1 MKTLTSTKLFLAAL
15 SFLVCLSGFNV
26 AFGATISLTSPN
38 GGETWTAGTTN
49 AITWTSDVTTN
60 LRIVLLKNGVQIAVI
75 AGAIPNTG
83 SFNWA
88 IPAAIISGTDYTVK
102 ISSCLAPAVFDVSD
116 ANFTISGG
124 SGSTITVVT
133 PNGGESWTAGTTNT
147 IAWTSDVTGNVRIS
161 LLKNGAQYS
170 LIAASVPN
178 TGTFNWLIPVGLL
191 AGAEYKVKVSS
202 ALYPLINDMSDA
214 NFSISA
220 GIIGT
225 FVTVTSP
232 NGGETLTAGTA
243 NTITWTSDVT
253 GYLRIL
259 LLKNGL
265 QYAVIARALP
275 NTGSYNWMIPA
286 TMSNGADYTVQIS
299 SCINPLISDV
309 SDASFTIAGGSGS
322 TIVVVSPNGGES
334 WTAGTANTITW
345 TSDVTGNVRISLLKN
360 GAQYSLIA
368 ASVPNTGSFNW
379 LIPARLLASTE
390 YKVKISSAVNPLI
403 SDMSDANFSINAG
416 IIGTFVTV
424 TSPNGGETWTAGTAN
439 TITWTSDVTGYLRI
453 LLLKN
458 GLQYAVIARALPNTG
473 SYSWMIPATMTN
485 GADYTVQISSCINP
499 LISDVSD
506 ASFTIAGGS
515 GSTIAVVSPN
525 GGESWTAGTTNT
537 VTWTSDVTGNVRISL
552 LKNGAPYSL
561 IAASVPNTGAF
572 NWLIPGGLAA
582 GADYKVKITSSV
594 NPLITDMS
602 DADFT
607 IIAGSVGTFLTVTSP
622 NGGETLT
629 VGSTHVITWTSD
641 VTSNLRIVLLKNG
654 IQYAVIA
661 GALPNSGSFNWL
673 IPATIIAGT
682 DYTVKVSC
690 CLNPVL
696 SDVSDGPFSIIIAG
710 DNSDLKTIADEQE
723 NDNVEVKI
731 YPNPATDII
740 NINAD
745 RNIDNIKILN
755 SVGQIVSNNDA
766 NASQVQLYVDGYKS
780 GIYFIRIET
789 GTTTTTRK
797 VMIN

>member
-60 LRIVLLKNGVQIAVI
+60 LRIVLLKNGAQIAVI

-88 IPAAIISGTDYTVK
+88 IPAAIISGSDYTVK
-102 ISSCLAPAVFDVSD
+102 ISSCLAPSVFDVSD

-161 LLKNGAQYS
+161 LLKNGVQYS
-170 LIAASVPN
+170 LIAASAPN
-178 TGTFNWLIPVGLL
+178 TGSFNWLIPARLL
-191 AGAEYKVKVSS
+191 AGADYKVKVSS
-202 ALYPLINDMSDA
+202 AVYPLISDMSDA
-214 NFSISA
+214 NFTVSA

-225 FVTVTSP
+225 FVNVTSP

-243 NTITWTSDVT
+243 STITWTSDVT

-265 QYAVIARALP
+265 QYAVIA
-275 NTGSYNWMIPA
+275 G
-286 TMSNGADYTVQIS
+286 
-299 SCINPLISDV
+299 
-309 SDASFTIAGGSGS
+309 
-322 TIVVVSPNGGES
+322 
-334 WTAGTANTITW
+334 
-345 TSDVTGNVRISLLKN
+345 
-360 GAQYSLIA
+360 
-368 ASVPNTGSFNW
+368 
-379 LIPARLLASTE
+379 
-390 YKVKISSAVNPLI
+390 
-403 SDMSDANFSINAG
+403 
-416 IIGTFVTV
+416 
-424 TSPNGGETWTAGTAN
+424 
-439 TITWTSDVTGYLRI
+439 
-453 LLLKN
+453 
-458 GLQYAVIARALPNTG
+458 ALPNTG
-473 SYSWMIPATMTN
+473 SYSWMIPATMVN
-485 GADYTVQISSCINP
+485 GTDYTVKISSCINP

-537 VTWTSDVTGNVRISL
+537 ITWTSDVTGNVRISLLKNGVYYSLIAASAPNTGSFNWLIPARLLEGAEYKVKVCSAVNPLISDMSDANFSINAGVVGTFLTVTAPNGGETLTAGTANTITWTSDVTGYVRILLLKNGLQYAVIARALLNTGSFSWMIPATIVNGTDFTVQVSSCMNPLITDVSDASFTITGGSGSTIAVVSPNGGESWTAGTTNTISWTSDVTGNVRISL

-561 IAASVPNTGAF
+561 IAASAPNTGTF
-572 NWLIPGGLAA
+572 NWLIPTRLLA
-582 GADYKVKITSSV
+582 GAEYKVKVCSAV
-594 NPLITDMS
+594 NPLISDMS
-602 DADFT
+602 D
-607 IIAGSVGTFLTVTSP
+607 GT
-622 NGGETLT
+622 
-629 VGSTHVITWTSD
+629 
-641 VTSNLRIVLLKNG
+641 
-654 IQYAVIA
+654 
-661 GALPNSGSFNWL
+661 
-673 IPATIIAGT
+673 
-682 DYTVKVSC
+682 
-690 CLNPVL
+690 
-696 SDVSDGPFSIIIAG
+696 FSIIIAG
-710 DNSDLKTIADEQE
+710 DNSDLKSIAVNQE
-723 NDNVEVKI
+723 NDNIELKI

-745 RNIDNIKILN
+745 RNIDNITILN
-755 SVGQIVSNNDA
+755 SIGQVVLNNHA